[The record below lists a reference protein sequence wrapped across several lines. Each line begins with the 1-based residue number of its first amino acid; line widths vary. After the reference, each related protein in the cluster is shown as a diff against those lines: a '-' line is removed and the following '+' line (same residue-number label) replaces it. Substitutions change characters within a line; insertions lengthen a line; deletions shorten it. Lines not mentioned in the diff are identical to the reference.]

1 MESKTNPNND
11 ADRRSALLA
20 LTANNQPHPG
30 DCLAPGEMAMLVDGN
45 CSQKELQLYHTHLGI
60 CENCYQEW
68 FLLTTELARSSK
80 HGKKGQ
86 IIRLF
91 LKPKYLAMVGSS
103 LAAAASLV
111 VFLNIQKDDLP
122 QHQYDTTSPPPVEAL
137 QESSKSIY
145 TLPAPVNKKRT
156 LSISSQDSKESAP
169 PTAKVEEYL
178 PKQARQNTIEAPT
191 SISLDV
197 EPRLE
202 NTQARSVSEKEKPAS
217 PPMLLTW
224 YTLIKEGCTQD
235 NFAREYWQK
244 INVHGQEIHQQ
255 LTLAME
261 NRKNT
266 LELFLHI
273 LELTTTMDAQNYTAQ
288 CQKLRPLLEEAPKT
302 M

>member
-1 MESKTNPNND
+1 MESKIHHNND

-20 LTANNQPHPG
+20 LTANQPPHPG
-30 DCLAPGEMAMLVDGN
+30 DCLTPSEMAMLVDGN
-45 CSQKELQLYHTHLGI
+45 CSPKELQLYHTHLGI

-68 FLLTTELARSSK
+68 LLLTTELARSSK
-80 HGKKGQ
+80 GGKKGQ

-111 VFLNIQKDDLP
+111 VFLNIQKGTLP

-137 QESSKSIY
+137 QEASKSIG
-145 TLPAPVNKKRT
+145 TIPAPASIKKT

-169 PTAKVEEYL
+169 STVKVEKPL

-191 SISLDV
+191 ATCLDV
-197 EPRLE
+197 EPRLQK
-202 NTQARSVSEKEKPAS
+202 TQLRYLSEKEEPAS

-224 YTLIKEGCTQD
+224 YTLVKEGCTQD

-244 INVHGQEIHQQ
+244 VNVHGQDIPQQ
-255 LTLAME
+255 ATLAVK
-261 NRKNT
+261 NRKKT
-266 LELFLHI
+266 LELFRHI
-273 LELTTTMDAQNYTAQ
+273 LELTTTMDAENYTSQ